1 MVTTARNKWGTEYP
15 YLVCSG
21 RTRRV
26 TDCQRQAMPI
36 QLIEELIEDEYRTI
50 ALSPQLRDDIEQL
63 VLEDFDNLQAAA
75 TGERQQMERQRIELT
90 AQRQKLLEAH
100 YAGAI
105 PLDLPKTEQDRIAG
119 QLMRIQEGLSEAEAN
134 YEQARATLADTLDLT
149 PDCHAA
155 YLAASDD
162 TRRLFNQAFF
172 AKIYIDEDDET
183 RERAV
188 RVDYNE
194 PFDNLLSRL
203 VPARVHHELAQEET
217 AHEVHSVGGSGGC
230 TPRIAEGQSS
240 HTSTL
245 VEVSGLEPPTS
256 TLRT

>member
-1 MVTTARNKWGTEYP
+1 VQDILTAHNTAGTHQRTNQHYLRGSVYCGSCGSRLMVTTARNKWGTEYP

-75 TGERQQMERQRIELT
+75 AGERQQMERQRIELT

-105 PLDLPKTEQDRIAG
+105 PLDLLKTEQDRIAG
-119 QLMRIQEGLSEAEAN
+119 QLMRIQEGLS
-134 YEQARATLADTLDLT
+134 DLKEWI
-149 PDCHAA
+149 AA
-155 YLAASDD
+155 G
-162 TRRLFNQAFF
+162 RR
-172 AKIYIDEDDET
+172 
-183 RERAV
+183 
-188 RVDYNE
+188 
-194 PFDNLLSRL
+194 
-203 VPARVHHELAQEET
+203 
-217 AHEVHSVGGSGGC
+217 VGG
-230 TPRIAEGQSS
+230 R
-240 HTSTL
+240 
-245 VEVSGLEPPTS
+245 
-256 TLRT
+256 